1 MVPIN
6 IFLFD
11 RRQYNI
17 WLIGVS
23 FVLFQF
29 FLQLSSGVVVGAI
42 MQEMKLSA
50 LAAGILSSTFYYIY
64 TFMQIPVGMLFDKKN
79 SRFLLAANALVCSL
93 GCVFFAQSHDLAHL
107 IIGRLLIGA
116 GSSFAFV
123 GLSHLLRQHFP
134 LKQFGFLIGLSE
146 TLGFVI
152 TVFGII
158 SMGTLI
164 NQLGWRIFINGS
176 ALVGIAISY
185 FCWRYIPDERTSPLT
200 VTKHSQQLVKILKNS
215 KAWINGIFVG
225 LSFTVITVF
234 AAMWAVPFIQVKLD
248 CNLQQASWIDAMIFL
263 GAALSCPLFGQL
275 ANLCKRRRPL
285 LLCSCLATTILLL
298 AVLFL
303 PINSPVLLALMMFG
317 IGLCCGAYMLAY
329 SIANE
334 LSPPDSLS
342 TCTGFTNTLAM
353 LTAPLIQPLIGFVL
367 DLISKNP
374 GQNYSLNDYQ
384 YALLIVPMALLIA
397 AGFAFLLPEKQSST

>member
-6 IFLFD
+6 IFLLD
-11 RRQYNI
+11 SRQYRI

-29 FLQLSSGVVVGAI
+29 FLQLSSGVVIGAI
-42 MQEMKLSA
+42 MYEMNLSA
-50 LAAGILSSTFYYIY
+50 LAAGVLSSTFYYIY
-64 TFMQIPVGMLFDKKN
+64 TLMQIPVGILFDKKN
-79 SRFLLAANALVCSL
+79 PRFLLAANALVCSF
-93 GCVFFAQSHDLAHL
+93 GCLFFAHSHNLAHL
-107 IIGRLLIGA
+107 IIGRLIIGA

-146 TLGFVI
+146 TLGFIV
-152 TVFGII
+152 TVFGIV

-164 NQLGWRIFINGS
+164 NQVGWRAFINAS
-176 ALVGIAISY
+176 ALIGIAISY
-185 FCWRYIPDERTSPLT
+185 FCWRYIPDDRASASI

-234 AAMWAVPFIQVKLD
+234 AAMWAVPFIQIKLD

-275 ANLCKRRRPL
+275 ANLFKRRRPL
-285 LLCSCLATTILLL
+285 LLSSCLSTTSLVL

-303 PINSPVLLALMMFG
+303 PIKSPVFLALMMFG

-353 LTAPLIQPLIGFVL
+353 LTAPIIQPLIGFAL
-367 DLISKNP
+367 DLISKSP
-374 GQNYSLNDYQ
+374 GQNYSLSDYQ
-384 YALLIVPMALLIA
+384 YALLILPIALLMA
-397 AGFAFLLPEKQSST
+397 AGFAFLLPEKQSPA